1 MVAQESEAVK
11 ALKIAIE
18 IEDQGLITYLKFAR
32 QTKDE
37 FGKNIFLQL
46 AIDEYEHR
54 YILERQ
60 LAKILASEVWTKIEL
75 PKTEIERLAPLI
87 RDKLK
92 RTKGESGLND
102 VDALQT
108 ALELERRA
116 GQFFRNQS
124 LATRVPEAQALFLR
138 LAEWEDVHYDIIQAE
153 LDTIQHTGFWF
164 NVAEFKMD
172 GKF

>member
-1 MVAQESEAVK
+1 MVAQESETIK
-11 ALKIAIE
+11 ALKTAIE

-54 YILERQ
+54 HILERQ
-60 LAKILASEVWTKIEL
+60 LAKIEAHGAWTKIEL

-87 RDKLK
+87 RDKVK
-92 RTKGESGLND
+92 RIKGESGLND

-116 GQFFRNQS
+116 GQFFRDQS
-124 LATRVPEAQALFLR
+124 MATQAPEAQALFLR
-138 LAEWEDVHYDIIQAE
+138 LAGWEDVHYDIIQAE